1 MSIDTANEKLKR
13 EAAACKGGAAAT
25 VQAVV
30 EFLIENMDDELAALV
45 DREEYTASEMG
56 DYIVGKVFK
65 NFIKRDGGSRMEAA
79 AVPNDV
85 IFGYATDYY
94 HDTKEQIKKI
104 ISTAYSSARV
114 SQAVSKSEKAE
125 KKSDNREKYAQKQP
139 KNAQIAAKSEQP
151 KPAPVKKGKQ
161 QTEGQVSLFD
171 LMGGLTNA

>member
-13 EAAACKGGAAAT
+13 EAACKGGAAAT

-65 NFIKRDGGSRMEAA
+65 NFIKREGGSRMASAA
-79 AVPNDV
+79 IPNDV
-85 IFGYATDYY
+85 VFGYATDYY
-94 HDTKEQIKKI
+94 HDTKEQIKKT
-104 ISTAYSSARV
+104 ISAAYSSAQV
-114 SQAVSKSEKAE
+114 SQAVSKSQKTE
-125 KKSDNREKYAQKQP
+125 KKSENREKNAQKQP
-139 KNAQIAAKSEQP
+139 ESAQKPAKNAQP
-151 KPAPVKKGKQ
+151 KPAQTKKGKQ
-161 QTEGQVSLFD
+161 QPEGQVSLFD